1 MSEDATRNLRMRY
14 DIKCLDMIC
23 PDAYAALIHSGY
35 FDYIDQEFY
44 MKQFQEQLR
53 GIDDAVSSA
62 MGGLTVQIQPIPGE
76 VPVLQ
81 LSIEGRDELP
91 VFVTGSEAQIL
102 CMCFLWNDD
111 EVKPE
116 ARGQLLDTMLELNPS
131 IPLSS
136 FGKVG
141 DRFVMFGALSRYAAI
156 ADIAADV
163 AAVSDN
169 ALDALGALSEYL
181 N

>member
-1 MSEDATRNLRMRY
+1 
-14 DIKCLDMIC
+14 
-23 PDAYAALIHSGY
+23 
-35 FDYIDQEFY
+35 
-44 MKQFQEQLR
+44 MKHFQEQLR
-53 GIDDAVSSA
+53 GIDEAVSSA
-62 MGGLTVQIQPIPGE
+62 MGGLSVQVHPIPGE

-91 VFVTGSEAQIL
+91 VFVTGSESQIL
-102 CMCFLWNDD
+102 CMCFLWN
-111 EVKPE
+111 EGEIKPE
-116 ARGQLLDTMLELNPS
+116 ARTQMLETMLELNPS

-141 DRFVMFGALSRYAAI
+141 ERYVMFGALGRYAGI
-156 ADIAADV
+156 SEVAADV

-169 ALDALGALSEYL
+169 ALDALGAMSDYL

>member
-1 MSEDATRNLRMRY
+1 
-14 DIKCLDMIC
+14 
-23 PDAYAALIHSGY
+23 
-35 FDYIDQEFY
+35 
-44 MKQFQEQLR
+44 MKRLQEQLR

-62 MGGLTVQIQPIPGE
+62 MGGLAVQAHPIPGD

-91 VFVTGSEAQIL
+91 IFLTSSDSQVL
-102 CMCFLWNDD
+102 CMCFLWSDD
-111 EVKPE
+111 EIDPGRRSE
-116 ARGQLLDTMLELNPS
+116 LLETMLELNPS
-131 IPLSS
+131 MPLSS

-141 DRFVMFGALSRYAAI
+141 ERFVIFGALGSNASL